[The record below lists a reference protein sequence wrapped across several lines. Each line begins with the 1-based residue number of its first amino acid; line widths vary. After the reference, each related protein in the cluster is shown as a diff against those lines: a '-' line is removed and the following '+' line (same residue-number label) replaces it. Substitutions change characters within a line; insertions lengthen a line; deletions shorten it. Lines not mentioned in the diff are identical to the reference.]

1 MKHAGKHISDKDV
14 RLWKGRD
21 PPEREQYREQ
31 YFRSFTPLPPNDNS
45 KKLEPGSWLDP
56 DPTVTNMD
64 QVYKYK
70 YLSICFIDIDLS
82 VVRTSIFSSGSSSTN
97 SFRADKGSEEEK
109 KFTIYNLFGNISFD
123 FDFLCD

>member
-1 MKHAGKHISDKDV
+1 M
-14 RLWKGRD
+14 
-21 PPEREQYREQ
+21 
-31 YFRSFTPLPPNDNS
+31 
-45 KKLEPGSWLDP
+45 DP